1 MTRSEWPNFL
11 RPLSASI
18 ALLLFTACGG
28 GSGPQ
33 LPMRPDA
40 GDTDGGISGF
50 AITTPADN
58 TVLTL
63 DDDADGDPSNGVQLT
78 VEVAADDTISGT
90 FDLSNNDPA
99 LSYETLA
106 CLLIID
112 TPDQR
117 ADAIDKLKIIKSN

>member
-1 MTRSEWPNFL
+1 MTLKLKDLLIFRLSSDWQTYPQSSNFF
-11 RPLSASI
+11 S
-18 ALLLFTACGG
+18 
-28 GSGPQ
+28 
-33 LPMRPDA
+33 
-40 GDTDGGISGF
+40 
-50 AITTPADN
+50 
-58 TVLTL
+58 
-63 DDDADGDPSNGVQLT
+63 
-78 VEVAADDTISGT
+78 DDTISGT